1 LICCSTDES
10 YDGEEGIVAVVL
22 MLLFSPALILAL
34 LVHAIIR
41 VWEIHRDGARR
52 RPAHESVS
60 VLLIPWAVLPA
71 LVFVWAIVLLI
82 ALATICDRLFKAH

>member
-1 LICCSTDES
+1 
-10 YDGEEGIVAVVL
+10 VAVLL

-41 VWEIHRDGARR
+41 IWEIHRDGARR
-52 RPAHESVS
+52 RAAHESVL

-71 LVFVWAIVLLI
+71 LVVVWAIVSLI
-82 ALATICDRLFKAH
+82 ASATICYRLFTAH